1 MQLLKKLDAVVKNT
15 ELEIVKGAK
24 RKRAQNFKHF
34 IEQILIHYKF
44 LIVKSEIMKKNI
56 FSLALALVFGATI
69 NASTPID
76 GEKKTVNTETS
87 KVTWKAY
94 KVTGSHTGTVQLN
107 SGSLEFA
114 EGKLTGGEFE
124 VNMTTLI
131 STDLEGE
138 YKGKLEGHLKSDD
151 FFGVATHP
159 TSTLVF
165 TKVTPSGKNS
175 YEVTGDLTIKGIT
188 KPVTFDVSIYG
199 SKATATL
206 KVDRALYNVKYG
218 SGSFF
223 ENLGD
228 KTIYDEF
235 DLVVD
240 LEF

>member
-1 MQLLKKLDAVVKNT
+1 
-15 ELEIVKGAK
+15 
-24 RKRAQNFKHF
+24 
-34 IEQILIHYKF
+34 
-44 LIVKSEIMKKNI
+44 MKKSQLI
-56 FSLALALVFGATI
+56 IVLSLAFGAQAT
-69 NASTPID
+69 ASNPSAD
-76 GEKKTVNTETS
+76 EKVPVKTSES

-94 KVTGSHTGTVQLN
+94 KVTGSHTGTVDLK
-107 SGSLEFA
+107 
-114 EGKLTGGEFE
+114 EGALIFDEGTLTGGEFS
-124 VNMTTLI
+124 VDMTSLI

-138 YKGKLEGHLKSDD
+138 YKEKLEGHLKSDD
-151 FFGVATHP
+151 FFGVSENP
-159 TSTLVF
+159 TSKLVF
-165 TKVTPSGKNS
+165 TEVKATGKNS

-199 SKATATL
+199 NKATATM
-206 KVDRALYNVKYG
+206 KIDRAQYNVRYG

>member
-1 MQLLKKLDAVVKNT
+1 
-15 ELEIVKGAK
+15 
-24 RKRAQNFKHF
+24 
-34 IEQILIHYKF
+34 
-44 LIVKSEIMKKNI
+44 MKKSQLI
-56 FSLALALVFGATI
+56 IVLSLAIGSQATA
-69 NASTPID
+69 NNPVAD
-76 GEKKTVNTETS
+76 EKVPVKTSES

-94 KVTGSHTGTVQLN
+94 KVTGSHTGTVDLK
-107 SGSLEFA
+107 
-114 EGKLTGGEFE
+114 EGALIFDEGTLTGGEFS
-124 VNMTTLI
+124 VDMTSLI

-138 YKGKLEGHLKSDD
+138 YKEKLEGHLKSDD
-151 FFGVATHP
+151 FFGVSENP
-159 TSTLVF
+159 TSKLVF
-165 TKVTPSGKNS
+165 TEVKATGKNS

-199 SKATATL
+199 NKATATM
-206 KVDRALYNVKYG
+206 KIDRAQYNVRYG